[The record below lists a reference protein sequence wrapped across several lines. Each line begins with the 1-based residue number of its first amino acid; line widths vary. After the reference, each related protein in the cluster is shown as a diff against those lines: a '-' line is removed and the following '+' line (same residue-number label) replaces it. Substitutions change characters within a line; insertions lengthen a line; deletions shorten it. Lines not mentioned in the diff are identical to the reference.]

1 MEAGFAFQACV
12 DVWQDTETPK
22 SRFFVLFSKK
32 QLGPVVQL
40 V

>member
-1 MEAGFAFQACV
+1 MEAGFAFQARI
-12 DVWQDTETPK
+12 DLWQDTETSK
-22 SRFFVLFSKK
+22 SRFFVLFSKN